1 LTGYALLDHDDE
13 SGITAVGF
21 LCARYA
27 YLATWDLR
35 DLLGE
40 LARHPVSLA
49 VTGADSAT
57 RLSSTR
63 PRRDRCQRHAAAVAG
78 SSLAEGG
85 RVPERPV
92 DQAVPVRVFPSG
104 ELGSFRLGT
113 RPGARRPVLPGPPPK
128 GRY

>member
-49 VTGADSAT
+49 VIRS
-57 RLSSTR
+57 RF
-63 PRRDRCQRHAAAVAG
+63 RDTLVKHSPA
-78 SSLAEGG
+78 
-85 RVPERPV
+85 P
-92 DQAVPVRVFPSG
+92 
-104 ELGSFRLGT
+104 
-113 RPGARRPVLPGPPPK
+113 
-128 GRY
+128 